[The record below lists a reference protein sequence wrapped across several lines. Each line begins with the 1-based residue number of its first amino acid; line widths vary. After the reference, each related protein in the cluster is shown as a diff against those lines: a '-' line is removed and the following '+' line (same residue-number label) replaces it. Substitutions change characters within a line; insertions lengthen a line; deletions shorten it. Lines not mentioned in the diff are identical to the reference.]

1 MKKIFFTFILLFFIS
16 IIGFAQR
23 TITGTVTDENQEI
36 IMFASVKVKGTEIGT
51 TTDFD
56 GKYKIEIPEMEKP
69 ILVFSYIGIV
79 AKEIEVKKDINIID
93 VELLMVATLDEI
105 VVTYAIPLIV
115 QDNTSS
121 GHVVTGKE
129 IPKLSKKRR
138 FGKKKTKKKP
148 LKSPEPNSESYARI
162 NENTFA
168 TVKRK
173 PLSTFSIDV
182 DKAAYSNIRRFIN
195 NGEKP
200 SKDAVRIE
208 EMINY
213 FNYDYATPKDEH
225 PIVVHTELGNCPWNE
240 KHQLIKVGL
249 KAKEL
254 SKDNLPPSNLVFLLD
269 VSGSMGS
276 SLQLVKEAM
285 AILVEELRE
294 EDKVSIVVYA
304 GATGLVL
311 EPTSGSDKE
320 TILNAMN
327 KLQAG
332 GGTAGGAG
340 IQLAYKVAEE
350 QFMKGGNNRIILAT
364 DGDFNIGM
372 SSNRAMEDLIV
383 EKRETGIYLTCLGFG
398 MGNYKDD
405 KMELLA
411 DKGNGNYAY
420 IDTKDE
426 AVKVFQTEFSG
437 TMFTIAKDV
446 KFQLEFNP
454 AVVAAYRLIG
464 YENRL
469 LEEEDFDNDAKD
481 AGEIGIGHTVT
492 ALYEI
497 IPVDVES
504 AFLQKKQKLKYQRN
518 KANRNKKTA
527 ELLTVKLRYKPIE
540 SKKSIKL
547 EYPVKYNLPK
557 NNSVDFQFASS
568 IALFGMLLRDSEYIK
583 NGNYEMALELA
594 KKGKGDD
601 EKGYRKEYIELIQ
614 KVDVKLIS
622 AETEED

>member
-1 MKKIFFTFILLFFIS
+1 MKKVFFTFTLLFFIS
-16 IIGFAQR
+16 MIGFAQQ
-23 TITGTVTDENQEI
+23 TITGKVTDENQEPLI
-36 IMFASVKVKGTEIGT
+36 GVTVQIKGTVTGVL
-51 TTDFD
+51 TDLD
-56 GKYKIEIPEMEKP
+56 GEYKIQIPEMEKP
-69 ILVFSYIGIV
+69 TLVFTYIGLET
-79 AKEIEVKKDINIID
+79 KEVVVGEASIID
-93 VELLMVATLDEI
+93 VELTGNDGILEE
-105 VVTYAIPLIV
+105 VVVVGYGTRSKLRGKIAGL
-115 QDNTSS
+115 SS
-121 GHVVTGKE
+121 RNSR
-129 IPKLSKKRR
+129 SKKRSKR
-138 FGKKKTKKKP
+138 

-182 DKAAYSNIRRFIN
+182 DKAAYSNVRRFIN
-195 NGEKP
+195 NGQKP

-213 FNYDYATPKDEH
+213 FNYDYEAPTDEH

-240 KHQLIKVGL
+240 THQLIKVGL

-254 SKDNLPPSNLVFLLD
+254 PKDNLPPSNLVFLLD

-285 AILVEELRE
+285 AVLVEELRA

-304 GATGLVL
+304 GASGLVL
-311 EPTSGSDKE
+311 EPTSGNDKK
-320 TILNAMN
+320 TILNAMD

-372 SSNRAMEDLIV
+372 SSNQLMENLIV
-383 EKRETGIYLTCLGFG
+383 KKRETGIYLTCLGFG
-398 MGNYKDD
+398 MGNYQDD

-420 IDTKDE
+420 IDTKAE
-426 AVKVFQTEFSG
+426 AVKIFKTEFSG

-504 AFLQKKQKLKYQRN
+504 EFLPKEQKLKYQRN
-518 KANRNKKTA
+518 STGRNKKVA

-547 EYPVKYNLPK
+547 EYPVKYDLPE
-557 NNSVDFQFASS
+557 NNTVDFQFAASV
-568 IALFGMLLRDSEYIK
+568 ALFGMLLRDSEYIK
-583 NGNYEMALELA
+583 DGNYEMALELA
-594 KKGKGDD
+594 EKGKGVD
-601 EKGYRKEYIELIQ
+601 EKGYRKEYIELIH
-614 KVDVKLIS
+614 KADVKGIS
-622 AETEED
+622 AAVDED